1 MALEIASL
9 APDISLWEMPA
20 GSLGIISIIQS
31 KNMLFVLPKKFFL
44 ILIRTYQKTL
54 SFDHGPLKFFRPCGQ
69 CKYYPSCSEY
79 ALQAINKYGVLKGF
93 YKAFKRLMHCHPW
106 SQGGYDPV

>member
-1 MALEIASL
+1 
-9 APDISLWEMPA
+9 
-20 GSLGIISIIQS
+20 
-31 KNMLFVLPKKFFL
+31 
-44 ILIRTYQKTL
+44 
-54 SFDHGPLKFFRPCGQ
+54 
-69 CKYYPSCSEY
+69 SCSEY

>member
-1 MALEIASL
+1 MALEIPSL

-20 GSLGIISIIQS
+20 GSLGIIGIIQL
-31 KNMLFVLPKKFFL
+31 KNMFFVSPKNFFL
-44 ILIRTYQKTL
+44 ILIRSYQKTL
-54 SFDHGPLKFFRPCGQ
+54 SFDHGPLKFCRPYGQ

-79 ALQAINKYGVLKGF
+79 SFQAISEYGVLQGF
-93 YKAFKRLMHCHPW
+93 RKTLKRLIHCNPW